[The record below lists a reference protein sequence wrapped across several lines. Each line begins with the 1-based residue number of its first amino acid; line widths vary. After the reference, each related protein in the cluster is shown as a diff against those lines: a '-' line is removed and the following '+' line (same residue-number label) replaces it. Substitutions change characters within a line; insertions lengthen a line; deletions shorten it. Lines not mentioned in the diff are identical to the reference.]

1 MNLYEFNKENMKQIK
16 PYDPI
21 VLNQMCKQTAEEI
34 WEDTKPTYWMLLCR
48 ERNDYTVF
56 RISNN
61 LEDLYLALV
70 ECLANRGQVL
80 DITKQE
86 DNNYE
91 IWIKDTLLNECFVY
105 YLFDYNEAIIE
116 V

>member
-21 VLNQMCKQTAEEI
+21 ALNQMCKQTAEEI
-34 WEDTKPTYWMLLCR
+34 WESNKPAYWMLLCR

>member
-1 MNLYEFNKENMKQIK
+1 MTLYELNKENMKQIK

-21 VLNQMCKQTAEEI
+21 ALNYKCKETTAEI
-34 WEDTKPTYWMLLCR
+34 WENNKPTYWMLLCR

-56 RISNN
+56 RITNN
-61 LEDLYLALV
+61 LNDFCLALV
-70 ECLANRGQVL
+70 ECLTNRGDVL

-86 DNNYE
+86 DGNFE
-91 IWIKDTLLNECFVY
+91 IWIKDTLLDECFVY